1 MRYLSIVRTGEVY
14 DGMADTSMWRA
25 GLATR
30 DSLTNFVDFCIE
42 GFGFKRAPVT
52 TEAQMDDVAGARRGM
67 IEIQLREHCSYERLG
82 EAILALPQEQRREFT
97 IDDVRVVMMKRL
109 VAS

>member
-25 GLATR
+25 GPVTQFSNKFA
-30 DSLTNFVDFCIE
+30 DFCIE
-42 GFGFKRAPVT
+42 CFGFERAAVT

-67 IEIQLREHCSYERLG
+67 IVIQ
-82 EAILALPQEQRREFT
+82 
-97 IDDVRVVMMKRL
+97 
-109 VAS
+109 

>member
-1 MRYLSIVRTGEVY
+1 MVGHCAY
-14 DGMADTSMWRA
+14 
-25 GLATR
+25 
-30 DSLTNFVDFCIE
+30 
-42 GFGFKRAPVT
+42 
-52 TEAQMDDVAGARRGM
+52 
-67 IEIQLREHCSYERLG
+67 EHLG

>member
-1 MRYLSIVRTGEVY
+1 
-14 DGMADTSMWRA
+14 MACGASHTTADQFS
-25 GLATR
+25 
-30 DSLTNFVDFCIE
+30 NKFVDFCVE
-42 GFGFKRAPVT
+42 GFGFERAPVT

-67 IEIQLREHCSYERLG
+67 IEIQWCGHRTYEHLG
-82 EAILALPQEQRREFT
+82 EAILALTQEQRQEFT

>member
-1 MRYLSIVRTGEVY
+1 ML
-14 DGMADTSMWRA
+14 
-25 GLATR
+25 
-30 DSLTNFVDFCIE
+30 DFCIE
-42 GFGFKRAPVT
+42 GFGFERAPVT

-67 IEIQLREHCSYERLG
+67 IEIQLCGHFSYERLG
-82 EAILALPQEQRREFT
+82 EAILALSQEQRQEFT

>member
-1 MRYLSIVRTGEVY
+1 
-14 DGMADTSMWRA
+14 MWRA

-30 DSLTNFVDFCIE
+30 QPCSSLTNFVDFCIE
-42 GFGFKRAPVT
+42 GFGFERAPVT
-52 TEAQMDDVAGARRGM
+52 TDAQMDDVAGARRGM
-67 IEIQLREHCSYERLG
+67 IEIQLCGHCSYERLG
-82 EAILALPQEQRREFT
+82 EAILALPQEQRQEFT